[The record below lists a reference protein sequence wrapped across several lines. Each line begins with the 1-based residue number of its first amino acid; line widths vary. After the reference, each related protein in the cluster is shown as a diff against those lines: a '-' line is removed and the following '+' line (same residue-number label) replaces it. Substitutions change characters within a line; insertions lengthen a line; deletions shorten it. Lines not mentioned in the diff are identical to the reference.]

1 MKLSRFVYSLVIL
14 LIVGG
19 FAIWFIFPAPQ
30 IKLLDVVS
38 VNDVV
43 KTAESNWTDLTLGDS
58 NKTDIFSGIKCSFD
72 YAIIDKNGNTV
83 YMTKPDLRVSWTD
96 VIEHQD
102 TLADIE
108 VDGNRV
114 GKIIFYN
121 DTVKLLSE
129 YQQRLKLIC
138 LVILGVIAI
147 CCVGFTFL
155 LEKTVLRPF
164 HKLQEFAQQVAS
176 GNLSVPLIMDKQNL
190 FGPFT
195 ESFDLMRTELAKAR
209 EKERRANQS
218 KKEMIAALSHDI
230 RTPVASI
237 KAVAELMLVTEKDE
251 KSHKNLTA
259 IVSKSDQIS
268 LLVNNLL
275 HSTMDDLHELNVKST
290 VESSLLLPEMIHS
303 ADYRNLMIPF
313 NIPECLLSID
323 LTRIQQIFDNLLSN
337 SYKYANTKIELSAYF
352 EQGCLVL
359 VFQDYGPGV
368 EKDELPFLTNRY
380 YQGKNAEGNTGVG
393 LGLYLSN
400 CFIQQMGGNLTCMN
414 TQDGFTVSLSLPL
427 A

>member
-1 MKLSRFVYSLVIL
+1 MKLSRFVYSLAFIF
-14 LIVGG
+14 IVGG
-19 FAIWFIFPAPQ
+19 FAIWFLFPAPQ
-30 IKLLDVVS
+30 TKLLDVVS

-43 KTAESNWTDLTLGDS
+43 KTTESNWMDLTFGYS
-58 NKTDIFSGIKCSFD
+58 NKTDFFSGIKCSLD
-72 YAIIDKNGNTV
+72 YAIVDKNWNTV
-83 YMTKPDLRVSWTD
+83 YMTKPDLRVSLTD
-96 VIEHQD
+96 AMEHQD
-102 TLADIE
+102 TLVDIE
-108 VDGNRV
+108 VDGNVV

-121 DTVKLLSE
+121 DTVKQISK
-129 YQQRLKLIC
+129 YQRRLKIIC
-138 LVILGVIAI
+138 MVIMGVIAI
-147 CCVGFTFL
+147 CCVGFTL
-155 LEKTVLRPF
+155 VLEKTLLRPF

-209 EKERRANQS
+209 EKECRANQS
-218 KKEMIAALSHDI
+218 KKEIIAALSHDI

-237 KAVAELMLVTEKDE
+237 KAVAELMLVKVEDE
-251 KSHKNLTA
+251 KSNKNLTV
-259 IVSKSDQIS
+259 IVNKSDQIS

-275 HSTMDDLHELNVKST
+275 HSTMDDLHELYVKST

-323 LTRIQQIFDNLLSN
+323 LTRIQQIFDNILSN

-352 EQGCLVL
+352 EHGFLVL
-359 VFQDYGPGV
+359 LFQDNGPGV
-368 EKDELPFLTNRY
+368 MNDELPFLTNRY
-380 YQGKNAEGNTGVG
+380 YQGKNACGKTGVG

-400 CFIQQMGGNLTCMN
+400 YFIQQMGGNLICIN
-414 TQDGFTVSLSLPL
+414 IQGGFTVSLMLPL